1 LQIPA
6 LAGFFYNLLMPED
19 MLKEEIKVDQP
30 TFQFII
36 VKIDTDYLLTLNNY
50 VGLFQEIFPEKSINE
65 IIEEIE
71 K

>member
-1 LQIPA
+1 
-6 LAGFFYNLLMPED
+6 